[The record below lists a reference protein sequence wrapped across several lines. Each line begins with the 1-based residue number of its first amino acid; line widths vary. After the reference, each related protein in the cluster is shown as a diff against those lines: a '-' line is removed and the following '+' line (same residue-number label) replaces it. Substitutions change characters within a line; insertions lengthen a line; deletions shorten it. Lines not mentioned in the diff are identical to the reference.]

1 MARSSAATLRPTG
14 AGWATIGFCGFA
26 LAVGRATGITEF
38 LFGGLFGGIVVVLC
52 AVAAKVSAR
61 SVEIDRALSRDRVPM
76 ASPLRSIFTVS
87 TTGRFPWPPVVM
99 VDHIDGEAQ
108 PSRLLADPE
117 SRSGSG
123 ARTRTERV
131 EIPMHAATR
140 GLVRFGPVQL
150 VHRDPLALMA
160 ATTTHPA
167 PATLLVLPTITPLG
181 TMSPAIGAQPDAQLR
196 SGARRMANRN
206 DEFEALREY
215 VEGDDIRLVHW
226 AASAR
231 VGQLVVREFEHRSLH
246 RTLVVVD
253 TGVGMGLGTGV
264 GTGDSNGPTSD
275 DVDSAFE
282 QAVSNAASVL
292 VDLVDAGEAT
302 TFIVGAQVGVSPVRF
317 DIDSPSDLDRA
328 LDTLATVARDAVPA
342 SSSNW
347 IEGPIGRAHGV
358 TGGDQVVVCTAG
370 LDRDGVA
377 ALSAAASTGVDVIV
391 LDASRSGAS
400 RSGASTSGAST
411 SGAMRWFA
419 ATDADQLRDA
429 WTAAGGAVGV
439 HAAASRA
446 GRR

>member
-1 MARSSAATLRPTG
+1 M
-14 AGWATIGFCGFA
+14 
-26 LAVGRATGITEF
+26 
-38 LFGGLFGGIVVVLC
+38 
-52 AVAAKVSAR
+52 
-61 SVEIDRALSRDRVPM
+61 
-76 ASPLRSIFTVS
+76 
-87 TTGRFPWPPVVM
+87 
-99 VDHIDGEAQ
+99 
-108 PSRLLADPE
+108 
-117 SRSGSG
+117 
-123 ARTRTERV
+123 
-131 EIPMHAATR
+131 
-140 GLVRFGPVQL
+140 
-150 VHRDPLALMA
+150 
-160 ATTTHPA
+160 
-167 PATLLVLPTITPLG
+167 
-181 TMSPAIGAQPDAQLR
+181 
-196 SGARRMANRN
+196 
-206 DEFEALREY
+206 
-215 VEGDDIRLVHW
+215 
-226 AASAR
+226 
-231 VGQLVVREFEHRSLH
+231 
-246 RTLVVVD
+246 
-253 TGVGMGLGTGV
+253 
-264 GTGDSNGPTSD
+264 
-275 DVDSAFE
+275 
-282 QAVSNAASVL
+282 L

-411 SGAMRWFA
+411 SGAMRWFS